1 MKAYFAA
8 LIDKSVSPENSKLS
22 RKLQRDLKKALKIPS
37 SSVKCNEHNAFLF
50 LGVEKPHKT
59 PIAPKTVENIEA
71 MMSERLNAYY
81 LSNKSNLQKQLKTKQ
96 ELRETAQIVKDFL
109 EEIDP
114 KLPKVFNLRLRKVLS
129 DLPIDY
135 CKLQSKSMIALWHL
149 EEDNKAQ
156 FRLSGFESQI
166 FMLPEIKA
174 DLNLEEMVD
183 KLALLNFFWIFI
195 NPTLLRLR
203 EMEGVLERLD
213 LGLRGTHYR
222 SNDSK
227 LQAKLEMF
235 VRILSA
241 KLSALQ
247 NMEQTISSI
256 LRLFYEPQAFCGKE
270 DFKDSCENLRVAL
283 RQMSWKNNQAKRLLV
298 EVQKKLEACQTQLKE
313 YFDETNNVVKIIQSN
328 DEFKLALL
336 NMAELST
343 DLFVETELLKMWL
356 DFFGSDLPYFTY
368 QKSLFTAE
376 NFQNMELSS
385 ANIISVRGL
394 VKNFSLGKTTVYALR
409 GVDLDVKA
417 GEFLAIVGN
426 SGAGKTTLLNCMAGL
441 DESDY
446 GVVLFKGKNLHI
458 MSDSEKSKVRLLDMG
473 FIFQSYALLPHF
485 NTREN
490 VTLPADLSGLSKSLR
505 DRVEALL
512 RGVGIDK
519 QAKQYPAQLSGGQ
532 MQRVAIARALT
543 NSPKILF
550 ADEPT
555 GDLDSETGKQVME
568 LIKKFH
574 EETKTTIVMITHDQ
588 EIASYAER
596 QIILED
602 GMIVERALDEISNTP
617 KDAELI
623 KKLKAKK
630 RAK

>member
-1 MKAYFAA
+1 MKVYFSA
-8 LIDKSVSPENSKLS
+8 LIDKSVSAENSKLS
-22 RKLQRDLKKALKIPS
+22 RKLQRDLKKNLKIS
-37 SSVKCNEHNAFLF
+37 GSRVNCNVHNAFIF
-50 LGVEKPHKT
+50 LGGEKNIKKPFD
-59 PIAPKTVENIEA
+59 PKTAENIEA
-71 MMSERLNAYY
+71 TISNRLSGYY
-81 LSNKSNLQKQLKTKQ
+81 SNNKSNLQKYLKTKQ
-96 ELRETAQIVKDFL
+96 ELKETSQIVKDFL

-114 KLPKVFNLRLRKVLS
+114 KLPKVFNLRLRKVMS
-129 DLPIDY
+129 DLPAEY
-135 CKLQSKSMIALWHL
+135 CELQTKSMIALWHID
-149 EEDNKAQ
+149 EESKAQ

-166 FMLPEIKA
+166 FQMSSIKA

-213 LGLRGTHYR
+213 LGLQGTHYR
-222 SNDSK
+222 SNEPEV
-227 LQAKLEMF
+227 QAKLEMF
-235 VRILSA
+235 FRILSA

-247 NMEQTISSI
+247 NMERTISSI
-256 LRLFYEPQAFCGKE
+256 LKLFYEPQAFCGKG
-270 DFKDSCENLRVAL
+270 DFKDTCENLQVAL
-283 RQMSWKNNQAKRLLV
+283 KQMSWKNNQGKRLLV
-298 EVQKKLEACQTQLKE
+298 EVQEKLEACQTQLKE
-313 YFDETNNVVKIIQSN
+313 YLDESKNGVKIIQSN

-336 NMAELST
+336 PMAELSS

-368 QKSLFTAE
+368 QKRLFTAQ
-376 NFQNMELSS
+376 NFQNLEVSS
-385 ANIISVRGL
+385 ADIISVRGL
-394 VKNFSLGKTTVYALR
+394 VKNYSLGRTTVYALR
-409 GVDLDVKA
+409 GVDLDVKS
-417 GEFLAIVGN
+417 GELLAIVGN
-426 SGAGKTTLLNCMAGL
+426 SGAGKTTLLNCMAGI

-446 GVVLFKGKNLHI
+446 GVVLFKGKNLHK

-473 FIFQSYALLPHF
+473 FIFQSYALLPHY

-490 VTLPADLSGLSKSLR
+490 VTLPADLAGLSKSLR

-543 NSPKILF
+543 NSPEVLF

-574 EETKTTIVMITHDQ
+574 EETKTTIIVITHDQ

-596 QIILED
+596 QIMLED
-602 GMIVERALDEISNTP
+602 GMVVDRNGVLVEKP
-617 KDAELI
+617 KS
-623 KKLKAKK
+623 
-630 RAK
+630 